1 MSFSGVERVVRSFPG
16 RYGEWAYH
24 VVLGLIGTIAVGIST
39 ANGLTST
46 TVGIVA
52 TALLAVTT
60 AIAFTAAYLT
70 ASALDEQG
78 AEREDLDELE
88 EVEQSPPIDAIADGG
103 SYDEEDDA

>member
-24 VVLGLIGTIAVGIST
+24 VALGLIGTIAVGVST

-46 TVGIVA
+46 AVGSVA
-52 TALLAVTT
+52 TVLLAAAT

-70 ASALDEQG
+70 ASQMDERG
-78 AEREDLDELE
+78 DR
-88 EVEQSPPIDAIADGG
+88 
-103 SYDEEDDA
+103 